1 MKKIFALILA
11 IAMLVMS
18 VSALAE
24 GNENQNTG
32 TEQTQTVEGTQQG
45 APMGQ
50 PPMGAMNGQMG
61 GRPPMGGMNGQMDG
75 NRQGMRGQPPMG
87 EKPENAPE
95 KPTGEKP
102 ADAPEEP
109 EDLSESAAENQNA
122 RNGNRR
128 AQGRGFGGMRGQGS
142 QDMKAHV
149 MIDFDAMVT
158 NGVISQETCDK
169 IKAFMEE
176 HKPEDLP
183 EMHGKKPENLPE
195 MNGGRSGDMP
205 EMNGQKPAEGGL
217 LAELLENNVITQEE
231 YDALTAAL

>member
-1 MKKIFALILA
+1 
-11 IAMLVMS
+11 
-18 VSALAE
+18 
-24 GNENQNTG
+24 
-32 TEQTQTVEGTQQG
+32 
-45 APMGQ
+45 MGQ
-50 PPMGAMNGQMG
+50 PPMRAMNGQMG
-61 GRPPMGGMNGQMDG
+61 GR
-75 NRQGMRGQPPMG
+75 PPMG

-122 RNGNRR
+122 RNGNKH
-128 AQGRGFGGMRGQGS
+128 AQGRGFGGRRGQGS

-183 EMHGKKPENLPE
+183 EMNGEKPENLPE
-195 MNGGRSGDMP
+195 MNGGQSGDMP

>member
-50 PPMGAMNGQMG
+50 PPMG
-61 GRPPMGGMNGQMDG
+61 GMNGPMDG
-75 NRQGMRGQPPMG
+75 NMQGMRGQPPMG

-183 EMHGKKPENLPE
+183 EM
-195 MNGGRSGDMP
+195 
-205 EMNGQKPAEGGL
+205 NGQKPAEGGL

>member
-50 PPMGAMNGQMG
+50 PPMG
-61 GRPPMGGMNGQMDG
+61 GMNGPMDG
-75 NRQGMRGQPPMG
+75 NMQGMRGQPPMG

-109 EDLSESAAENQNA
+109 EDLSESAAENQKA
-122 RNGNRR
+122 PNGNRP
-128 AQGRGFGGMRGQGS
+128 AQGRGFGGRRGQGS

-183 EMHGKKPENLPE
+183 EMNGEKPENLPE
-195 MNGGRSGDMP
+195 MNGGQSGDMP